1 MKKVGPIA
9 GLIVVLVVLGIW
21 ISRPNTISS
30 GSNLATAQE
39 NSQTETSP
47 EETAETDAE
56 NSETET
62 KTESEEEQG
71 ATVEEAQEEMS
82 QEELSLPEG
91 FSLSESLSEEQLQVF
106 EAAEYVLEPDTDYR
120 AIITTNKGTMIA
132 ELFEEG
138 APNTV
143 NNFVFLAKHNY
154 FDGIIFHRV
163 LEDFMAQTGDPT
175 GTGRGGP
182 GYAFDDEF
190 NDALNHSKPGML
202 SMANSG
208 PNTNGSQ
215 FFITFAE
222 TPWLDSRHAVFGE
235 IIEGA
240 EVLDML
246 TRIDPSNPNPSAI
259 VNLDAPLS
267 ELKAEIDIEG
277 DDAQLVEAYLIET
290 LGAIPELGSRF
301 SLGDYDAI
309 SGRVGE
315 TAAIGIFA
323 KADYLESVTIIES
336 QTGE

>member
-21 ISRPNTISS
+21 ISRPNTISTS
-30 GSNLATAQE
+30 SSLATAQE
-39 NSQTETSP
+39 NTETETSL
-47 EETAETDAE
+47 EETAD
-56 NSETET
+56 
-62 KTESEEEQG
+62 TESTEAQAEEQET
-71 ATVEEAQEEMS
+71 AVEETQEEVVEEA
-82 QEELSLPEG
+82 LTLPEG
-91 FSLSESLSEEQLQVF
+91 FSISASLSDEQLQVF
-106 EAAEYVLEPDTDYR
+106 EQADYVLEPDTDYK
-120 AIITTNKGTMIA
+120 AIIKTNRGTMIA

-143 NNFVFLAKHNY
+143 NNFVFLAKHKY

-182 GYAFDDEF
+182 GYSFEDEF
-190 NDALNHSKPGML
+190 NDELNHSRPGML

-208 PNTNGSQ
+208 ANTNGSQ

-222 TPWLDSRHAVFGE
+222 TPWLDGRHAVFGE

-240 EVLDML
+240 EILDML

-267 ELKAEIDIEG
+267 DLKAEIDIEG
-277 DDAQLVEAYLIET
+277 DDTQTVEDYLIET
-290 LGAIPELGSRF
+290 LGAIPEVGSRF

-315 TAAIGIFA
+315 TSAIGIFA
-323 KADYLESVTIIES
+323 KADFLESVTIIES
-336 QTGE
+336 KTGE

>member
-21 ISRPNTISS
+21 ISRPNTITS

-39 NSQTETSP
+39 NTTTDANSEESSET
-47 EETAETDAE
+47 TDAE
-56 NSETET
+56 STEAQSESTPEEVESTE
-62 KTESEEEQG
+62 E
-71 ATVEEAQEEMS
+71 AVEEVLEET
-82 QEELSLPEG
+82 LSLPEG
-91 FSLSESLSEEQLQVF
+91 FSISASLSDEQLQVF
-106 EAAEYVLEPDTDYR
+106 EAADYILEPDTDYQ
-120 AIITTNKGTMIA
+120 AIIKTNRGTMIA

-143 NNFVFLAKHNY
+143 NNFVFLAKHHY

-182 GYAFDDEF
+182 GYSFEDEF
-190 NDALNHSKPGML
+190 NDALNHSKGGML

-208 PNTNGSQ
+208 ANTNGSQ

-222 TPWLDSRHAVFGE
+222 TPWLDGRHAVFGE

-240 EVLDML
+240 EVLDTL

-267 ELKAEIDIEG
+267 ELKAEINIEG
-277 DDAQLVEAYLIET
+277 DDSQTVEAYLIET
-290 LGAIPELGSRF
+290 LGAIPDVGSRF
-301 SLGDYDAI
+301 TLGDYDAI

-323 KADYLESVTIIES
+323 KADYLESITIIERK
-336 QTGE
+336 TGE